1 MKKHSLT
8 LIDMSINC
16 DSFLKKEDRLK
27 YLGLHLLI
35 FEIRITVLTLQFH
48 SYHQKFSVFLVIKIS
63 PNLGSNNKTV
73 LKCSSTRG
81 SM

>member
-27 YLGLHLLI
+27 YLGLQLLI

-48 SYHQKFSVFLVIKIS
+48 SYHQKYFWLSKFPQTWDPITKQY
-63 PNLGSNNKTV
+63 
-73 LKCSSTRG
+73 
-81 SM
+81 

>member
-48 SYHQKFSVFLVIKIS
+48 SYHQKFSVFLVIEIS

>member
-8 LIDMSINC
+8 LIDMSLNC

-27 YLGLHLLI
+27 CLGLHLI
-35 FEIRITVLTLQFH
+35 FEIGITVLALQFH

-73 LKCSSTRG
+73 LKWSLMRG